1 LACAV
6 FLLAIGFTA
15 ACRPSR
21 ARAQGSQSGNDPT
34 HLQDKY
40 RRPELVVAALH
51 IAPGAVVADVGAGG
65 GYLTHRL
72 AAAAGPRGRVV
83 ATDIDGSSLQRI
95 GAGGPGEAP
104 IITRTV
110 SPDDPGL
117 ERGGYDLILLSE
129 VDHLLADREAYLRRL
144 IPALKPGVGRIAL
157 SNRRV
162 HRAAVLAAAERAGLS
177 PSAELEGLPAHF
189 LIEVAP

>member
-1 LACAV
+1 M
-6 FLLAIGFTA
+6 LAIGFAA
-15 ACRPSR
+15 ACRPSS
-21 ARAQGSQSGNDPT
+21 ARAQGGGDPA

-40 RRPELVVAALH
+40 RRPDVLVAALH
-51 IAPGAVVADVGAGG
+51 IAPGAVVADVGAGA

-72 AAAAGPRGRVV
+72 ASAAGPRGRVV

-117 ERGGYDLILLSE
+117 EPGGYDLILLSE
-129 VDHLLADREAYLRRL
+129 VDHLLGDREAYLRRL
-144 IPALKPGVGRIAL
+144 IPALKPGSGRIAL

-162 HRAAVLAAAERAGLS
+162 HQAALLAAAERAGLS
-177 PSAELEGLPAHF
+177 RKSEYQGLPAHF